1 MDRAQKQSSDRQEMT
16 GIERLMLRVSEM
28 INSPQ
33 AQLRR
38 SAVIHRLD
46 TDSDQ
51 AWEGVMELLA
61 ETDGL
66 EMTCNDDGTVLL
78 AWHAPTEA
86 DRVIGEND
94 MQAARDVA
102 PF

>member
-66 EMTCNDDGTVLL
+66 EMTFNDDGTVLV
-78 AWHAPTEA
+78 AWNAPTDA
-86 DRVIGEND
+86 DRVVED
-94 MQAARDVA
+94 TDLQAAPDAA

>member
-1 MDRAQKQSSDRQEMT
+1 MDRAQQQSSDRQEMT

-46 TDSDQ
+46 TDTDQ
-51 AWEGVMELLA
+51 AWERVMELLL

-66 EMTCNDDGTVLL
+66 EMTFNDDGTVLL
-78 AWHAPTEA
+78 TWHAPTEA
-86 DRVIGEND
+86 DRVIDEND
-94 MQAARDVA
+94 LQAAPDVA